1 MCIRRLGMRNEE
13 LPVSGAGRKLGET
26 LLQAFPMAD
35 DISAETFGRLH
46 DKAGTERKD
55 ALQDVLLVE
64 CMVGKFDF
72 ENAFA
77 FDDGFV
83 VVLETCSKADYGV
96 AAIAVV
102 QLEEGDFFLS
112 CEEGG
117 ELFLDC

>member
-35 DISAETFGRLH
+35 DISAETFRRLH
-46 DKAGTERKD
+46 DKAGAERKD
-55 ALQDVLLVE
+55 AVQDVLLVE
-64 CMVGKFDF
+64 CMVGKLDF

-77 FDDGFV
+77 FNDGFV
-83 VVLETCSKADYGV
+83 VVLETFSEADHGV
-96 AAIAVV
+96 SVSMVV
-102 QLEEGDFFLS
+102 QLEEGGFFLF

-117 ELFLDC
+117 ELFLDG